1 MQQTAVLKLR
11 NCVVITT
18 AGMFVLQPLPV
29 PVFTYLTTVNSH
41 ASDRLKNLYFHANTY
56 YYDTNFYDYMQLLK

>member
-1 MQQTAVLKLR
+1 
-11 NCVVITT
+11 
-18 AGMFVLQPLPV
+18 MFVLQPMPV